1 MNKISLKTFLPHG
14 VAVLVFL
21 AISFA
26 YFPEHLEGKVLQQS
40 DIRWWEGM
48 SKELRDYQSE
58 TGEFTLWT
66 NAMFGGMPTYLI
78 VSPPS
83 NNLFHYLHLILTL
96 NHAKPVCYIFL
107 FLIGFYIALLVFRV
121 NPWLAIAGALAF
133 AFSTN
138 SFTLIEA
145 GHLTKV
151 QAIGYMAPIIG
162 GVYLAY
168 RRKLLLGAV
177 ITGIFLT
184 LQLLVNHLQMTYYT
198 LIIIIIFGIVE
209 LFYSIREK
217 RVLPLVKTTGVLFIA
232 VLLAIGSN
240 MVNFRLT
247 YEYSKYSTRSKSE
260 LSNTLESKTTGL
272 DKDYITAWSYG
283 IDETLTL
290 LIPNFKGGSSHGAL
304 TKNSETFELFKRA
317 QGEKNARQAIQAQPI
332 YWGGQPFTGGPV
344 YVGAI
349 VFFLFVMGMFLI
361 KGPVKWWLLITTIL
375 AILLSWGY
383 NFMAFSDLF
392 INYFPGYNK
401 FRDVTMILVIVQFTF
416 PLAAILVLQKLID
429 GNIIKNDL
437 LKYGK
442 ISLYIVGGITLFFAL
457 FPGLFYDFSAQSDQA
472 YSNQGLQV
480 LVDAWV
486 ADRKMLLRNDS
497 LRSLVFVLLSASL
510 IYVLYIKKIRITWFY
525 PILSLLILIDMWPVA
540 RRYLNNDDFV
550 SKRQR
555 SEAFQPY
562 QADLQIMA
570 DDDPYFRV
578 LDLTADPFRSS
589 RASYFHK
596 SIGGYHGA
604 KLKRYQELID
614 YHLSKNNM
622 DVYNMFNT
630 KYFILPAQDS
640 PPIAQRN
647 TGALG
652 NAWVVDQ
659 IRWVSNADEEI
670 EALNNFVPA
679 NEAIIDVRF
688 EELVGDF
695 QPQIDTSANLEL
707 MEYKPNQ
714 LTYNY
719 QSSLDQLVVFSD
731 IYYDK
736 GWKAYIDDEL
746 FPHFRVNYI
755 LRGMI
760 IPAGTHQILFT
771 FEPYS
776 YDISR
781 KIAFASSSF
790 FVLLILGM
798 LGLEIRKVLG

>member
-1 MNKISLKTFLPHG
+1 MNKISLKTFLPH
-14 VAVLVFL
+14 AIAILVFL
-21 AISFA
+21 VISFA
-26 YFPEHLEGKVLQQS
+26 YFPEHLEGKILQQS

-78 VSPPS
+78 ISPPS
-83 NNLFHYLHLILTL
+83 LNLLKYIHLIFTL
-96 NHAKPVCYIFL
+96 HQTKPVCYIFL
-107 FLIGFYIALLVFRV
+107 FLIGFYIALLAFGV

-151 QAIGYMAPIIG
+151 QAIGYMSPIIG
-162 GVYLAY
+162 GVYLAF
-168 RRKLLLGAV
+168 RRKFLLGAL
-177 ITGIFLT
+177 ITGVFLT

-198 LIIIIIFGIVE
+198 LIIILIFGIVE
-209 LFYSIREK
+209 LVYSIQQK
-217 RVLPLVKTTGVLFIA
+217 KVISLAKTTGVLIVA
-232 VLLAIGSN
+232 VILAIGSN
-240 MVNFRLT
+240 MTNFWLT
-247 YEYSKYSTRSKSE
+247 YEYSKDSTRSKSE
-260 LSNTLESKTTGL
+260 LSGNLENKTSGL

-290 LIPNFKGGSSHGAL
+290 LIPNFKGGSSHGEL

-317 QGEKNARQAIQAQPI
+317 QGEKNARQAIQAQPL

-349 VFFLFVMGMFLI
+349 VFFLFVLGMFLL
-361 KGPVKWWLLITTIL
+361 KGPVKWWLLITTVL
-375 AILLSWGY
+375 TILLSWGH
-383 NFMAFSDLF
+383 NFMAFSNLF
-392 INYFPGYNK
+392 INHFPGYNK

-416 PLAAILVLQKLID
+416 PLAAILVIQKLID
-429 GNIIKNDL
+429 GEINKDDL

-457 FPGLFYDFSAQSDQA
+457 FPGLFYDFSSQSDQT

-497 LRSLVFVLLSASL
+497 LRSLVFILLTASL
-510 IYVLYIKKIRITWFY
+510 IYALYIKKIRTTWFY
-525 PILSLLILIDMWPVA
+525 AILSLLILLDMWPVA
-540 RRYLNNDDFV
+540 KRYLNNDDFV

-570 DDDPYFRV
+570 DDDLYFRV
-578 LDLTADPFRSS
+578 LDLTADPFKSS

-614 YHLSKNNM
+614 YHLSQNNM
-622 DVYNMFNT
+622 DVFNMLNT
-630 KYFILPAQDS
+630 KYIILPSQDS
-640 PPIAQRN
+640 PPTAQRN
-647 TGALG
+647 PDALG
-652 NAWVVDQ
+652 NAWFANQ

-670 EALNNFVPA
+670 EALNNFFPEE
-679 NEAIIDVRF
+679 EAIIDVRF
-688 EELVGDF
+688 EKLVGDF
-695 QPQIDTSANLEL
+695 RPQTDTTANIVLS
-707 MEYKPNQ
+707 EYKPNQ
-714 LTYNY
+714 ITYSY
-719 QSSLDQLVVFSD
+719 HSSRDMMVVFSD
-731 IYYDK
+731 IYYEK
-736 GWKAYIDDEL
+736 GWNANIDGKQH
-746 FPHFRVNYI
+746 PHFRVNYL

-760 IPAGTHQILFT
+760 VPGGTHQILFT
-771 FEPYS
+771 FEPSS
-776 YDISR
+776 YGISR
-781 KIAFASSSF
+781 KIALASSLL
-790 FVLLILGM
+790 FVLVILGV
-798 LGLEIRKVLG
+798 LGIEIKKVLV

>member
-304 TKNSETFELFKRA
+304 TKNSETFELFKKA

-647 TGALG
+647 MGALG